1 MDSAVKKL
9 LNTLYITRQKSYLHK
24 ERETIVIKQDRE
36 KLGQFP
42 ALTIR
47 NILCFGQVS
56 VSPFLMGYCGEQG
69 IGLSF
74 YTQYG
79 KFLARVQGK
88 QSGNVLLRRTQYR
101 WADNEQKSVS
111 IARLMVAAKISNSRS
126 VLMREIRNHGSN
138 APIEA
143 AVKHLATS
151 LRRVRIVTAV
161 PEAMGI
167 EGDAANSYFG
177 VFNELLRGS
186 GFTFGG
192 RVRRPPTDP
201 VNALLSYAYTLI
213 THECAS
219 ALQGVGLDPYVG
231 FLHQDR
237 PGRVSLALD
246 LLEEFRASW
255 ADRFVLTLIN
265 RQQIK
270 LNHFVTEASGAVR
283 LTDEA
288 RKNLLTAW
296 QERKQVEISHPYL
309 EEQVP
314 VGLLP
319 HCQAMLLARHIRG
332 DTEYYPPYLVK

>member
-1 MDSAVKKL
+1 MKKL
-9 LNTLYITRQKSYLHK
+9 LNTLYITRQESYLHK
-24 ERETIVIKQDRE
+24 ERETIVIKQDKD

-42 ALTIR
+42 ALTIG

-56 VSPFLMGYCGEQG
+56 VSPFLMGFCGEQG

-74 YTQYG
+74 YTEYG

-88 QSGNVLLRRTQYR
+88 QTGNVLLRRAQYR
-101 WADNEQKSVS
+101 WADDEEKSVS
-111 IARLMVAAKISNSRS
+111 IARLMVAAKISNARS
-126 VLMREIRNHGSN
+126 VLMREVRNHGTNSS
-138 APIEA
+138 IEA
-143 AVKHLATS
+143 AIKHLASS
-151 LRRVRIVTAV
+151 LRRVRSATTV

-167 EGDAANSYFG
+167 EGDAANRYFS
-177 VFNELLRGS
+177 VFDELLRGS
-186 GFTFGG
+186 GFVFGG
-192 RVRRPPTDP
+192 RVRRPPTDE

-237 PGRVSLALD
+237 PGRLSLALD
-246 LLEEFRASW
+246 LLEEFRSPW

-270 LNHFVTEASGAVR
+270 LKDFVTEASGAVR
-283 LTDEA
+283 LTDDA
-288 RKNLLTAW
+288 RKTFLTAW
-296 QERKQVEISHPYL
+296 QERKQVEILHPYL
-309 EEQVP
+309 DEQVP
-314 VGLLP
+314 IGLLP
-319 HCQAMLLARHIRG
+319 HSQAMLLARHIRG

>member
-1 MDSAVKKL
+1 MKKL
-9 LNTLYITRQKSYLHK
+9 LNTLYITRQETYLHK
-24 ERETIVIKQDRE
+24 ERETIVIKQGDE

-42 ALTIR
+42 ALAVS

-74 YTQYG
+74 YTEYG
-79 KFLARVQGK
+79 KYLARVQGK
-88 QSGNVLLRRTQYR
+88 QTGNVLLRRTQYR
-101 WADNEQKSVS
+101 WADDDEKSVA
-111 IARLMVAAKISNSRS
+111 IARLMVAAKIANSRA
-126 VLMREIRNHGSN
+126 VLMRELRNHGENS
-138 APIEA
+138 AIQS
-143 AVKHLATS
+143 AVKHLAAS
-151 LRRVRIVTAV
+151 LRRARNAGTVA
-161 PEAMGI
+161 EAMGI
-167 EGDAANSYFG
+167 EGDAANSYFA

-186 GFTFGG
+186 GFAFGG

-201 VNALLSYAYTLI
+201 VNALLSFAYTLI

-237 PGRVSLALD
+237 PGRLSLALD

-270 LNHFVTEASGAVR
+270 QSDFVTEASGAVR

-288 RKNLLTAW
+288 RKLLLTAW
-296 QERKQVEISHPYL
+296 QERKQAEIMHPYL

-314 VGLLP
+314 IGLLP